1 MWELKEKT
9 KLYFNEM
16 TRLSDLHTIY
26 VSETDIALRSVILT
40 TCDIVRL
47 SGVKRWMPIQRS
59 IRMNSAYLSAYLK

>member
-47 SGVKRWMPIQRS
+47 SGVKR
-59 IRMNSAYLSAYLK
+59 